1 MLKDTDVWGAMFGFM
16 CREFVI
22 GNAFWSGASRFIRR
36 SLRFKNKAAKFLAFV
51 VLLSAVACSE
61 LPELAKLMD
70 NPSNDFTAPAYLMG
84 EIETRVSEQAIVS
97 MSTSRVESRS
107 FPSDRP
113 QRAQGFR
120 SSSDLLVL
128 YSILRT

>member
-1 MLKDTDVWGAMFGFM
+1 MFGFM
-16 CREFVI
+16 CGECVI
-22 GNAFWSGASRFIRR
+22 ANAVWSGVSGLICM
-36 SLRFKNKAAKFLAFV
+36 SLRFRSKAAKFFVFV

-84 EIETRVSEQAIVS
+84 EIETRVTDQVS
-97 MSTSRVESRS
+97 TTTSVSHLESRS

-120 SSSDLLVL
+120 SSGDLLLL